1 VQLTARLARPAVR
14 IWVAAVVLF
23 AFRLAAVVGV
33 ALFGAR
39 GLGPLSTFG
48 IALRPGDRGLVAS
61 FFHWDSVRYLYV
73 AAHGYTHKSLT
84 VYFPLYPLMVR
95 AVHAL
100 GPSYAGAALI
110 VAWTAAF
117 GFTAAFVHL
126 VRGCWAERRW
136 LPVVLLAL
144 WAPASFFY
152 FSGYPEGTEV
162 LLLTVV
168 LICVQRRRFW
178 LAALAAGVASASSPF
193 GVVFVVPVVVG
204 IVQDGLSR
212 RAARGESAD
221 VDPGGDAAAAG
232 PAAPPPA
239 SRHWWATTWAR
250 AVGAAVV
257 AEFGAIAYCIYL
269 WVRFDAPFEFEQA
282 QAQWNRQLTYPFHG
296 VVWSLDR
303 MLHGQLIGVAS
314 LNGNFD
320 ATDAINDI
328 VTVAVTLA
336 LVWIVVQVGWRNL
349 GRSPLLPGIV
359 LSAFWILFNVSNATA
374 GGLSPEALARHLGV
388 LVPVYMAVAYIRR
401 SELVAGLFAGSVVL
415 GTMAQTL
422 YAHNLWFT

>member
-1 VQLTARLARPAVR
+1 MHLTARLGRPPVR
-14 IWVAAVVLF
+14 TWVEAAVLY
-23 AFRLAAVVGV
+23 AIRLAAVLAV
-33 ALFGAR
+33 AVFGAR

-48 IALRPGDRGLVAS
+48 ISLRPGNRGLVAA
-61 FFHWDSVRYLYV
+61 FFHWDSVRYLSV
-73 AAHGYTHKSLT
+73 AAHGYTNKSLT

-95 AVHAL
+95 AVHSL

-117 GFTAAFVHL
+117 LFTAAFIHL
-126 VRGCWAERRW
+126 VRGCWGEGRW

-162 LLLTVV
+162 LLLSVV
-168 LICVQRRRFW
+168 LICVARRRFW
-178 LAALAAGVASASSPF
+178 LAAGAAGLASASSPF
-193 GVVFVVPVVVG
+193 GVVFVLPVLVG
-204 IVQDGLSR
+204 IVQDARSR
-212 RAARGESAD
+212 RSIAAPEGAVPARRWWDATWIRLG
-221 VDPGGDAAAAG
+221 AAAVL
-232 PAAPPPA
+232 
-239 SRHWWATTWAR
+239 S
-250 AVGAAVV
+250 
-257 AEFGAIAYCIYL
+257 EFGAIAYCIYL

-296 VVWSLDR
+296 LVWSIDR
-303 MLHGQLIGVAS
+303 MLHGQLIGTAS
-314 LNGNFD
+314 LNGNFVV
-320 ATDAINDI
+320 TDAIDD
-328 VTVAVTLA
+328 VATVAVTLA
-336 LVWIVVQVGWRNL
+336 LVWVVVKVGWRNL

-359 LSAFWILFNVSNATA
+359 LSAFWILFNVTNATA

-388 LVPVYMAVAYIRR
+388 LVPVYMAVAYVRR
-401 SELVAGLFAGSVVL
+401 AELVSGLFAGSIVL